1 MTREPGEGKEQIGR
15 QRHWLSARRP
25 WLWCGVGVL
34 LYAAAGFLLTPWLLE
49 RTLTATLSQRLAL
62 DARVAQIRFNP
73 FTFTLE
79 AEGLVITEAGG
90 APFASLSGLL
100 VNFELS
106 SLFRWAISFDEVHLT
121 KPQLAIELN
130 PGSNSLA
137 RLGDRWRESASAAAQ
152 EILPESSDDGE
163 LPRLYIGDLRLISG
177 RLGFADKR
185 RPDPFETDVGP
196 IDLAIRDLSTLPDA
210 SSAQEVRISGEGG
223 TEIAWTG
230 NLSLN
235 PLRSDG
241 RVTLKGSYSPVL
253 YRYLQDQLP
262 FALDQGEVDASLHY
276 QVRIG
281 PRGELQLALED
292 IGGTL
297 LGLALTEHDGTPLAQ
312 LGRYEIVNGSLLWPQ
327 QQVRIDAV
335 RFSDV
340 TLNVVRRENGSI
352 NLMPT
357 STPPSS
363 EQLSTDESSTDGAAD
378 IEPEST
384 EVADADSAAAP
395 WQIDLG
401 RLELGVSRLVF
412 RDEKFSDNEI
422 QASVDVVVTDI
433 TNQPQQS
440 IKLDARVALASG
452 GELRTQ
458 GALTVLPDIMTRLDI
473 TLTDLNLAPAQ
484 PYLSEF
490 AHILIRSG
498 TIGLSGTLNATP
510 DAPMSYRGD
519 FNLDNLELNDEIEQ
533 ETLFSLKKLQIDEL
547 KLTTAGAELS
557 RVTLDRPY
565 ARIEIER
572 DGSTNIQRVMVVQAA
587 EAETDTSVAV
597 VPKAASIPSSEAAS
611 AMPFALAIGEI
622 AVTDASAKF
631 TDLALPLPFEADILS
646 FGGQISALSTT
657 SSAPAELDFEGRV
670 NEWGLVT
677 VSGALRPWAPR
688 ELTRIDVAFRNVDL
702 PRTSAYTIK
711 FAGRPIAAGRSDLDL
726 TYALQNGEVEGRNRL
741 VISDLELGAPVE
753 QPGAMKLPLDLAVAL
768 LKNRDGKIDLDTPV
782 RGSLD
787 DPQFSY
793 GDAVLGVFGNLI
805 GKLVASPFR
814 LLGSLVGIQSD
825 DFGAVTFASGRSR
838 LSPPD
843 EEQLLHL
850 AEALDKRPQLK
861 IAVPGVLAEPADRR
875 ALARAELERQ
885 IEERLTASSSDQSAS
900 TADTDLLSKRR
911 ARILEQLY
919 DEAGLVPDRKS
930 LRSEFVKID
939 DQGTETLDELAF
951 SAALQNRLLSA
962 TQVNPEQLSAL
973 ADARAQAVVQAL
985 TAAAVAAERIRIA
998 PTRTIKSDNSAEL
1011 TLEIR
1016 AR

>member
-1 MTREPGEGKEQIGR
+1 MADKPRDEQKPIGLR
-15 QRHWLSARRP
+15 RHWLSPRRP

-73 FTFTLE
+73 FSFTLE

-121 KPQLAIELN
+121 KPHLAIELN

-137 RLGDRWRESASAAAQ
+137 RLGDRWRESASPAAQ
-152 EILPESSDDGE
+152 ETLPESSNDGG

-177 RLGFADKR
+177 SLGFTDNR
-185 RPDPFETDVGP
+185 RPDPFETEVGP
-196 IDLAIRDLSTLPDA
+196 IDLAISDLSTLPDA

-235 PLRSDG
+235 PLSSDG

-253 YRYLQDQLP
+253 YRYLQEQMP

-276 QVRIG
+276 QVRID
-281 PRGELQLALED
+281 PRGELQLALEE

-340 TLNVVRRENGSI
+340 TLDVVRREDGSI

-357 STPPSS
+357 SAPPSS
-363 EQLSTDESSTDGAAD
+363 EQSSIDSAAD
-378 IEPEST
+378 TEPEST
-384 EVADADSAAAP
+384 EVAGADSAAAP

-401 RLELGVSRLVF
+401 RFELGVSRLVY
-412 RDEKFSDNEI
+412 RDLSLKDSEI
-422 QASVDVVVTDI
+422 QASVDVIATDI
-433 TNQPQQS
+433 SNRPQQS
-440 IKLDARVALASG
+440 IALDVRVALASG
-452 GELRTQ
+452 GELHTL
-458 GALTVLPDIMTRLDI
+458 GNLTVLPEFTSRLDV
-473 TLTDLNLAPAQ
+473 TLTDLNLAPVQ

-490 AHILIRSG
+490 ANILIRSG
-498 TIGLSGTLNATP
+498 AVSLRGSLSTAV

-519 FNLDNLELNDEIEQ
+519 FNLDNLELDDEIEQ
-533 ETLFSLKKLQIDEL
+533 ETLFSLKRLHIDEL

-572 DGSTNIQRVMVVQAA
+572 DGSTNIQRSMVIQAA
-587 EAETDTSVAV
+587 EEEADTAVAAATQP
-597 VPKAASIPSSEAAS
+597 VPIASAEAAPT
-611 AMPFALAIGEI
+611 APFTLAIGEI
-622 AVTDASAKF
+622 AVTEGSAKF

-657 SSAPAELDFEGRV
+657 SAAPAELDFEGRV

-677 VSGALRPWAPR
+677 LSGALRPWAPR

-726 TYALQNGEVEGRNRL
+726 TYVLQNGEVEGRNRL
-741 VISDLELGAPVE
+741 IISDLELGAPVE

-768 LKNRDGKIDLDTPV
+768 LKNSEGKIDLDIPV

-793 GDAVLGVFGNLI
+793 GGAVLGVFGNLI

-843 EEQLLHL
+843 EEQLLKL
-850 AEALDKRPQLK
+850 AEALDKRPQLQ

-875 ALARAELERQ
+875 ALARAELDRQ
-885 IEERLTASSSDQSAS
+885 IEERLTANSSDQSAS
-900 TADTDLLSKRR
+900 AADTDDLLSKRR
-911 ARILEQLY
+911 ARVLEQLY

-951 SAALQNRLLSA
+951 SATLRNRLIAA
-962 TQVNPEQLSAL
+962 TQVNPEQLTAL
-973 ADARAQAVVQAL
+973 AQARVQAVVQAL
-985 TAAAVAAERIRIA
+985 TGAAVAAERISIA
-998 PTRTIKSDNSAEL
+998 PTRTIKSDKSAEL
-1011 TLEIR
+1011 TLEIQ